1 MVAMRMMEY
10 IQDNIQEQHV
20 VASSK
25 EQVSLDLAL
34 GKEAGSINNI
44 RVKYPPGFSYCF
56 IADFSIL
63 LGNLGSE
70 TVVFNLK
77 IRRITDEL
85 GRE

>member
-10 IQDNIQEQHV
+10 IQDNIQEQNV

-34 GKEAGSINNI
+34 GKEAGSINNV
-44 RVKYPPGFSYCF
+44 RVKDPPGFSYCF

-70 TVVFNLK
+70 TVVFNLNK
-77 IRRITDEL
+77 DEL
-85 GRE
+85 GRELSE

>member
-10 IQDNIQEQHV
+10 IQDNIQEQNV

-34 GKEAGSINNI
+34 GKEAGSINNV
-44 RVKYPPGFSYCF
+44 RVKDRPGFSYCL

-70 TVVFNLK
+70 TVVFNLNK
-77 IRRITDEL
+77 ENYR
-85 GRE
+85 